1 MLRCLLDKPFK
12 LDADKTDVRK
22 QDTNYLGFIVWD
34 FFILGGIMKGSIAIQ
49 VLPET
54 SRDDIFN
61 KVDKV
66 IEYIDQTGLDYEVGA
81 FETTVDGEFDD
92 LMDIIRKAHE
102 LMLEEDMEGV
112 HCYIKTSFRKN
123 GDGWSIE
130 DKTKKYRK

>member
-1 MLRCLLDKPFK
+1 MR
-12 LDADKTDVRK
+12 
-22 QDTNYLGFIVWD
+22 
-34 FFILGGIMKGSIAIQ
+34 GSIAIQ
-49 VLPET
+49 VLPDT
-54 SRDDIFN
+54 NRDDIFN

-66 IEYIDQTGLDYEVGA
+66 IDYIDSTGLDYEVSA
-81 FETTVDGEFDD
+81 FETTVDGEFDE

-112 HCYIKTSFRKN
+112 NCYIKTSFRKN